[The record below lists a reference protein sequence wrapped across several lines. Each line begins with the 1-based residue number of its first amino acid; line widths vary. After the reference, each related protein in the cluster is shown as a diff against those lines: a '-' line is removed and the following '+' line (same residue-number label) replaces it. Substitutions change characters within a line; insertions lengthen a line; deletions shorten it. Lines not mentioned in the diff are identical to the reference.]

1 MLFIINN
8 KNKGV
13 FNMNNLKKIGLSALA
28 GSLVAVSA
36 NAADITM
43 SGAANIYMTDG
54 SKSGKTTFSNDD
66 HITFSGTSELD
77 NGYEVTF
84 SMQLDGDEA
93 DNGVIDNNSITVN
106 TNGMGTFTWAGHG
119 GSSAMSM
126 NDDRTPNAY
135 EEAWDGLDSGSTAVV
150 IGGHSANDMLTY
162 TSENYSG
169 AVFTVAFVPGEASG
183 AKKNESTYVDY
194 GVVITP
200 EAVDG
205 LTVGMAMGTTEITG
219 GTEVDES
226 TVFATYAW
234 NGFTVGYQSSE
245 YDAPTAA
252 ASDDSTAFGISY
264 AVNDDLSISYNEHTV
279 DVGGSATDQESDG
292 VSVSYTMGGIT
303 IAGHKNEM
311 SAVNGV
317 SGTDDEGYEVMLSFA
332 F

>member
-1 MLFIINN
+1 MFIINN

-36 NAADITM
+36 QAAEITM
-43 SGAANIYMTDG
+43 SGAANIYMTNG
-54 SKSGKTTFSNDD
+54 SKTGKTTFSNDD

-126 NDDRTPNAY
+126 MDDKTPNAY
-135 EEAWDGLDSGSTAVV
+135 EEAWDGLGTTAVV

-169 AVFTVAFVPGEASG
+169 AVFTVAFVPGEAAGSATG
-183 AKKNESTYVDY
+183 NESTYVDY
-194 GVVITP
+194 GVTISP

-205 LTVGMAMGTTEITG
+205 LTIGAAMGTTEITA

-226 TVFATYAW
+226 TFYATYAW

-279 DVGGSATDQESDG
+279 DVGSSATDQESDG
-292 VSVSYTMGGIT
+292 ISVSYTMGGIT
-303 IAGHKNEM
+303 IAGHSNEM

>member
-1 MLFIINN
+1 MI
-8 KNKGV
+8 
-13 FNMNNLKKIGLSALA
+13 
-28 GSLVAVSA
+28 
-36 NAADITM
+36 
-43 SGAANIYMTDG
+43 
-54 SKSGKTTFSNDD
+54 
-66 HITFSGTSELD
+66 
-77 NGYEVTF
+77 
-84 SMQLDGDEA
+84 
-93 DNGVIDNNSITVN
+93 
-106 TNGMGTFTWAGHG
+106 
-119 GSSAMSM
+119 
-126 NDDRTPNAY
+126 
-135 EEAWDGLDSGSTAVV
+135 
-150 IGGHSANDMLTY
+150 TY
-162 TSENYSG
+162 TSENYQG
-169 AVFTVAFVPGEASG
+169 AVFTVAFIPGDAGG

-194 GVVITP
+194 GVTITP

-205 LTVGMAMGTTEITG
+205 LTLGMAMGTTEITG

-226 TVFATYAW
+226 TIYATYAW

-245 YDAPTAA
+245 YDAPTAS

-279 DVGGSATDQESDG
+279 DVGSSATDQESDG

>member
-1 MLFIINN
+1 MFIINN
-8 KNKGV
+8 KNRGV
-13 FNMNNLKKIGLSALA
+13 FNMNNVKKIGLSALA
-28 GSLVAVSA
+28 GSLVAFSASAGEMTVSGQA
-36 NAADITM
+36 NL
-43 SGAANIYMTDG
+43 YMTDG

-66 HITFSGTSELD
+66 HVTFSGSSELD
-77 NGYEVTF
+77 NGYEVTYSVQF
-84 SMQLDGDEA
+84 DGDEGDDGEGL
-93 DNGVIDNNSITVN
+93 DNHSITVN
-106 TNGMGTFTWAGHG
+106 TNGMGTFVYAGHG

-126 NDDRTPNAY
+126 MDDKTPNAY
-135 EEAWDGLDSGSTAVV
+135 EEAWDGLDSASTAVV
-150 IGGHSANDMLTY
+150 INGYSQNDMITY
-162 TSENYSG
+162 TSESYQG
-169 AVFTVAFVPGEASG
+169 AVFTVAFIPGDAGG

-194 GVVITP
+194 GVTITP

-205 LTVGMAMGTTEITG
+205 LSLGMAMGTTEITG

-226 TVFATYAW
+226 TMYATYAYG
-234 NGFTVGYQSSE
+234 NFTIGYQSSE
-245 YDAPTAA
+245 YDAPTSTD
-252 ASDDSTAFGISY
+252 SDDSTAFGISY

-279 DVGGSATDQESDG
+279 DVGSSATDQESDG

>member
-1 MLFIINN
+1 MFIINN

-36 NAADITM
+36 QAAEITM
-43 SGAANIYMTDG
+43 SGAANIYMTNG
-54 SKSGKTTFSNDD
+54 SKTGKTTFSNDD

-126 NDDRTPNAY
+126 MDDKTPNAY
-135 EEAWDGLDSGSTAVV
+135 EEAWDGLGTTAVV
-150 IGGHSANDMLTY
+150 IDGHSANDMLTY

-169 AVFTVAFVPGEASG
+169 AVFTVAFVPSEASG
-183 AKKNESTYVDY
+183 TATSGNESTYVDY
-194 GVVITP
+194 GVTISP

-205 LTVGMAMGTTEITG
+205 LTIGAAMGTTEITA

-226 TVFATYAW
+226 TFYATYAW

-292 VSVSYTMGGIT
+292 ISVSYTMGGIT
-303 IAGHKNEM
+303 IAGHSNEM

-317 SGTDDEGYEVMLSFA
+317 AGTDDEGYEVMLSFA

>member
-1 MLFIINN
+1 MFIINN

-36 NAADITM
+36 QAAEISM
-43 SGAANIYMTDG
+43 SGAANIYMTNG
-54 SKSGKTTFSNDD
+54 SKTGKTTFSNDD

-106 TNGMGTFTWAGHG
+106 TNGMGTFTWSGHG
-119 GSSAMSM
+119 GSSAMSAV
-126 NDDRTPNAY
+126 DDMTPNAY
-135 EEAWDGLDSGSTAVV
+135 EEAWDGLGTTAVV
-150 IGGHSANDMLTY
+150 IDGHSANDMLTY

-169 AVFTVAFVPGEASG
+169 AVFTVAFVPGEAAGSTSG
-183 AKKNESTYVDY
+183 NESTYVDY
-194 GVVITP
+194 GVTISP

-205 LTVGMAMGTTEITG
+205 LTVGAAMGTTEITA

-226 TVFATYAW
+226 TFYVTYAW

-245 YDAPTAA
+245 YDAPTSS

-279 DVGGSATDQESDG
+279 DVGSSATDQESDG

>member
-1 MLFIINN
+1 
-8 KNKGV
+8 
-13 FNMNNLKKIGLSALA
+13 MNNLKKIGLSALA

-43 SGAANIYMTDG
+43 TGAANIYMTDG

-93 DNGVIDNNSITVN
+93 DNGVIDNNSISVN
-106 TNGMGTFTWAGHG
+106 TNGMGTFVWAGHG

-126 NDDRTPNAY
+126 MDDKTPNAY
-135 EEAWDGLDSGSTAVV
+135 EEAWDGLDSSSTAVV
-150 IGGHSANDMLTY
+150 INGHGANDMLTY
-162 TSENYSG
+162 TSESYGG

-194 GVVITP
+194 GVTITP
-200 EAVDG
+200 EAVEG
-205 LTVGMAMGTTEITG
+205 LSLGMAMGTTEITG

-226 TVFATYAW
+226 TMYATYAW

-245 YDAPTAA
+245 YDAPTST

-279 DVGGSATDQESDG
+279 DVGSSATDQESDG

>member
-1 MLFIINN
+1 MFIINN

-36 NAADITM
+36 QAAEMTI
-43 SGAANIYMTDG
+43 SGAANIYMTNG
-54 SKSGKTTFSNDD
+54 SKTGKTTFSNDD

-93 DNGVIDNNSITVN
+93 DNGVIDNNSVTVN

-126 NDDRTPNAY
+126 MDDKTPNAY
-135 EEAWDGLDSGSTAVV
+135 EEAWDGLGTTAVV
-150 IGGHSANDMLTY
+150 IGGHAPNDMLTY

-169 AVFTVAFVPGEASG
+169 AVFTVAFVPSEGAGSTSG
-183 AKKNESTYVDY
+183 NESTYVDY
-194 GVVITP
+194 GVTISP

-205 LTVGMAMGTTEITG
+205 LTIGAAMGTTEITA

-226 TVFATYAW
+226 TFYATYAW

-279 DVGGSATDQESDG
+279 DIGGSATDQESDG

-303 IAGHKNEM
+303 VAGHKNEM
-311 SAVNGV
+311 SAVNGA